1 MRRVAIID
9 AVRTPIGRYNG
20 ALRQVRPDD
29 LGARVIEA
37 LLERN
42 PQVDPKT
49 IEEVIFGNANQAGE
63 DNRNVARMSG
73 LLAGLPVEVTGT
85 TINRLCGSGLDAV
98 IAAARGI
105 ALGEGD
111 IYIAGG
117 TESMTRAP
125 FVLAKPDQ
133 ANPRGNQTMYDTTIG
148 WRFVNDRLADQYG
161 TDSMPETAEN
171 VARQYGISREAQDD
185 FAFESQQRAK
195 QAIEANRFTE
205 ELVAVTQTDRKGN
218 VSVFDRDEHPR
229 PETTREKLSTL
240 RPLFPNGTV
249 TAGNCIW
256 RQRRCVALLLMS
268 EEKAKALGLTPLGYY
283 RASATAGVEPADH
296 GHWTDRRDKKSPPA
310 GRVDGRT
317 ARSDRVK
324 RSLCGSKSCLY
335 RSTWSTDRKSQRQWR
350 SDRLRSSTRASGA
363 RILTTLLHEMRRTN
377 RTYGLATMCVES
389 DKGLPSSS
397 IGRDSYDSLRTR
409 RLLSRSSGF
418 DRPERLNCSPIT
430 RRLSPCRNK
439 SMRCR
444 STRKPRVV
452 LFTGTGKAFQ
462 CRPPI

>member
-1 MRRVAIID
+1 MKRVAIID

-73 LLAGLPVEVTGT
+73 LLAGLPVKVAGT

-195 QAIEANRFTE
+195 RAIEAERFTD

-229 PETTREKLSTL
+229 PETTREKLATL
-240 RPLFPNGTV
+240 RPLFPSGTV
-249 TAGNCIW
+249 TAGNASG
-256 RQRRCVALLLMS
+256 VNDGASALLLMS
-268 EEKAKALGLTPLGYY
+268 EEKANELGLTPLGYY
-283 RASATAGVEPADH
+283 RASATAGVEPAIMGIGPIDATKKVLRRAGLTVEQLDQIELNEAFAAQSLACIEALGLPSEKVNVNGGAIAF
-296 GHWTDRRDKKSPPA
+296 GHPL
-310 GRVDGRT
+310 G
-317 ARSDRVK
+317 
-324 RSLCGSKSCLY
+324 
-335 RSTWSTDRKSQRQWR
+335 
-350 SDRLRSSTRASGA
+350 ASGA

-377 RTYGLATMCVES
+377 RTYGLATMCVGVGQGIALVVDRE
-389 DKGLPSSS
+389 GL
-397 IGRDSYDSLRTR
+397 
-409 RLLSRSSGF
+409 
-418 DRPERLNCSPIT
+418 
-430 RRLSPCRNK
+430 
-439 SMRCR
+439 
-444 STRKPRVV
+444 V
-452 LFTGTGKAFQ
+452 
-462 CRPPI
+462 